1 MGTGPGILLAPF
13 PYGLSSSFHPL
24 SIPPSSARECRPSLS
39 ALLLSSAIS
48 LPLHFQNSDAFFRV
62 DCEAASIECALTDG
76 WEEGT
81 QIGRLWRLSS
91 LAEDH
96 CTCTRQ
102 PEGGWVDGSTSASSL
117 PIHFSLRK
125 YLAVADKR
133 SLPARPLNRRPP
145 PHSVTPHFVLLVHC
159 SRRI

>member
-24 SIPPSSARECRPSLS
+24 SIQPSSTRECRPPLSLLS
-39 ALLLSSAIS
+39 LLPSSAIS

-102 PEGGWVDGSTSASSL
+102 AEGGWRWVDGSTSASSL
-117 PIHFSLRK
+117 PTPHPL
-125 YLAVADKR
+125 
-133 SLPARPLNRRPP
+133 LPSQISGGCGQEESVRPP
-145 PHSVTPHFVLLVHC
+145 AQ
-159 SRRI
+159 

>member
-1 MGTGPGILLAPF
+1 MACPRLSILCPSNPLLPESA
-13 PYGLSSSFHPL
+13 GPL
-24 SIPPSSARECRPSLS
+24 SLLSL
-39 ALLLSSAIS
+39 LPSSAIS

-102 PEGGWVDGSTSASSL
+102 AEGGWVDGSTSASSL
-117 PIHFSLRK
+117 PTPHPLLPSQISGGCGQEES
-125 YLAVADKR
+125 APP
-133 SLPARPLNRRPP
+133 PARSIDNPLLPP
-145 PHSVTPHFVLLVHC
+145 SVTPHFVLLVHC